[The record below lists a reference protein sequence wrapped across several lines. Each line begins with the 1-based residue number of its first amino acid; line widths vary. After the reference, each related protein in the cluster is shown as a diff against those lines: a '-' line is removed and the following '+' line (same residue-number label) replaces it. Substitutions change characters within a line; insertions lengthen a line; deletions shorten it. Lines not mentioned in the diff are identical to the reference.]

1 VAIKNDSFTM
11 NVKERFEQ
19 ACSLW
24 MFLRGIENCSE
35 RELNG
40 KRAKEKEGY
49 IERRAKEKEGFI
61 ERENDSKVEMMK
73 KHSRERRGER

>member
-40 KRAKEKEGY
+40 KRAREKEGY
-49 IERRAKEKEGFI
+49 IEI
-61 ERENDSKVEMMK
+61 ENNSKVQMMK
-73 KHSRERRGER
+73 KHLREGRER

>member
-1 VAIKNDSFTM
+1 M

-40 KRAKEKEGY
+40 KRAREKEGY
-49 IERRAKEKEGFI
+49 IEI
-61 ERENDSKVEMMK
+61 ENNSKVQMMK
-73 KHSRERRGER
+73 KHLREGRER